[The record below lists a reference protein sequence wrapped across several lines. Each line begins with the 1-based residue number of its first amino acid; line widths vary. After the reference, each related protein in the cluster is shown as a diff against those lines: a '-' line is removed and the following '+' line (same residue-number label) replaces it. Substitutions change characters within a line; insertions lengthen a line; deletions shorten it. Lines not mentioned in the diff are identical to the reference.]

1 MLFQIRGVIPPF
13 FHGQGL
19 TIRMNNKRVLIV
31 DNQSP
36 ARNGLA
42 ALLNQVPQIEV
53 VGLAA
58 NGRESLILIE
68 KLHPDVVLMDIQ
80 MPVMDSL
87 EAIRYIKK
95 RWAKVRVIALTLYPS
110 YRADALS
117 VGADEILIKG
127 CETRMLLGAILKQ

>member
-1 MLFQIRGVIPPF
+1 
-13 FHGQGL
+13 
-19 TIRMNNKRVLIV
+19 MNNKRVLIV

-58 NGRESLILIE
+58 NGRESLILID

-80 MPVMDSL
+80 MPVMDGL

-95 RWAKVRVIALTLYPS
+95 RWGKVKVIALILYPS
-110 YRADALS
+110 YGADALS